1 VFGAAIIYK
10 WIWASILLVEI
21 YLEYTK
27 TETSW

>member
-21 YLEYTK
+21 IFGTH
-27 TETSW
+27 